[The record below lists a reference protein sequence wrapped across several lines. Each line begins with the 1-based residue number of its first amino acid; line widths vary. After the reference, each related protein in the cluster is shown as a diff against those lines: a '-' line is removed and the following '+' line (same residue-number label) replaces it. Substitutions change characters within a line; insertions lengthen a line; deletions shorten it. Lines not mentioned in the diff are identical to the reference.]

1 MRGAA
6 VGGIGSREGR
16 GGEFGS
22 GERGELGECICFYC
36 DKYQLLLD
44 SLDTVGQIEHAVP
57 DNPRIT
63 IRAATLPEIC
73 AAGLCEF
80 IDAVVEVDGVRTT
93 VRIRR
98 R

>member
-1 MRGAA
+1 MATNYGLCIVIALLSVVTVMVRGAA

-44 SLDTVGQIEHAVP
+44 SLD
-57 DNPRIT
+57 
-63 IRAATLPEIC
+63 
-73 AAGLCEF
+73 AAGNL
-80 IDAVVEVDGVRTT
+80 
-93 VRIRR
+93 RR
-98 R
+98 WPV